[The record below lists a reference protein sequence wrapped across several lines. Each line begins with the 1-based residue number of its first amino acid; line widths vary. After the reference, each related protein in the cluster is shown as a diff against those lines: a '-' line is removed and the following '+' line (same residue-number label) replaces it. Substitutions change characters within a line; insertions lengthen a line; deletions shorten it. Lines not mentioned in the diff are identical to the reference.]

1 MPNKQNW
8 GYDDTKKM
16 LNKLRTLNETKVS
29 TSSFIL
35 KEEMEQSEPTTPD
48 GVNRTVINDVEVKI
62 HSSEQNDLIISEEEK
77 QAISQL
83 IDNFRQQVAELAEF
97 EEGFNI
103 TPDEVRLDGSLPD
116 MDISFVFVIGSESGV
131 YTNCNMTKLDPETIL
146 VMGKLEKFFH
156 TFSDV
161 ANDFILNRKN
171 N

>member
-1 MPNKQNW
+1 MSNKQNW

-16 LNKLRTLNETKVS
+16 LNKLRTLNESKS
-29 TSSFIL
+29 KSSSIL
-35 KEEMEQSEPTTPD
+35 KEEVEQTEPTAD
-48 GVNRTVINDVEVKI
+48 AGVDYTVINDVEVKI
-62 HSSEQNDLIISEEEK
+62 HSSDKNDMVITDEEK

-103 TPDEVRLDGSLPD
+103 TTDEVRLDGTISD
-116 MDISFVFVIGSESGV
+116 KDISFVYVVGSESGV
-131 YTNCNMTKLDPETIL
+131 YVNSNMTKLDPETVQ
-146 VMGKLEKFFH
+146 VMDKLEKFYH
-156 TFSDV
+156 TFSDS

>member
-1 MPNKQNW
+1 MSNKQNW

-16 LNKLRTLNETKVS
+16 LNKLRTLNESKS
-29 TSSFIL
+29 NTSSIL
-35 KEEMEQSEPTTPD
+35 KEDIQQTEPTPD
-48 GVNRTVINDVEVKI
+48 NGVDYTVINDVEVKI
-62 HSSEQNDLIISEEEK
+62 HSSDEKDLIISDEEK

-103 TPDEVRLDGSLPD
+103 TTDEVRLDGTIPEN
-116 MDISFVFVIGSESGV
+116 DISFVYVVGSESGV
-131 YTNCNMTKLDPETIL
+131 YVNCDMTKLEPDVIQ
-146 VMGKLEKFFH
+146 VMDKLEKFYH
-156 TFSDV
+156 TFSDS

>member
-1 MPNKQNW
+1 MSNKQNW

-16 LNKLRTLNETKVS
+16 LNKLRTLNESKS
-29 TSSFIL
+29 KSSSIL
-35 KEEMEQSEPTTPD
+35 KEEVEQTEPTAD
-48 GVNRTVINDVEVKI
+48 AGVDYTVINDVEVKI
-62 HSSEQNDLIISEEEK
+62 HSSDKNDMIISDEEK

-103 TPDEVRLDGSLPD
+103 TTDEVRLDGTISD
-116 MDISFVFVIGSESGV
+116 KDISFVYVIGSESGV
-131 YTNCNMTKLDPETIL
+131 YVNSNMTKLDPETIQ
-146 VMGKLEKFFH
+146 VMDKLEKFYH
-156 TFSDV
+156 TFSDS

>member
-1 MPNKQNW
+1 MSNKQNW

-16 LNKLRTLNETKVS
+16 LNKLRTLNESKS
-29 TSSFIL
+29 KSSSIL
-35 KEEMEQSEPTTPD
+35 KEEVEQTEPTAD
-48 GVNRTVINDVEVKI
+48 AGVDYTVINDVEVKI
-62 HSSEQNDLIISEEEK
+62 HSSDKNDMIISDEEK

-103 TPDEVRLDGSLPD
+103 TTDEVRLDGTISD
-116 MDISFVFVIGSESGV
+116 KDISFVYVVGSESGV
-131 YTNCNMTKLDPETIL
+131 YVNSNMTKLDPETIQ
-146 VMGKLEKFFH
+146 VMDKLEKFYH
-156 TFSDV
+156 TFSDS